1 MLTGEGDKEK
11 VNYSRKDCVM
21 MILAMEAG
29 LDIPEVLFE
38 VGLVNNCEQRE
49 RVIYF
54 CILFYT
60 RTTTSLSQC
69 LLLVLTLFCPGWG
82 YLNI

>member
-1 MLTGEGDKEK
+1 MYRLLTGEGDKEK

-38 VGLVNNCEQRE
+38 VGQSLDKFLYL
-49 RVIYF
+49 IF
-54 CILFYT
+54 LF
-60 RTTTSLSQC
+60 R
-69 LLLVLTLFCPGWG
+69 GWRQSEEW
-82 YLNI
+82 

>member
-1 MLTGEGDKEK
+1 MIVQMYRMLTGEGDKEK

-38 VGLVNNCEQRE
+38 VGQ
-49 RVIYF
+49 
-54 CILFYT
+54 
-60 RTTTSLSQC
+60 SLEK
-69 LLLVLTLFCPGWG
+69 F
-82 YLNI
+82 

>member
-1 MLTGEGDKEK
+1 MMVQMYRLLTGEGDKEK

-38 VGLVNNCEQRE
+38 VGQSLEKFCDLLSE
-49 RVIYF
+49 RNSVS
-54 CILFYT
+54 
-60 RTTTSLSQC
+60 TTEDNTHFFGIQIP
-69 LLLVLTLFCPGWG
+69 FFM
-82 YLNI
+82 

>member
-1 MLTGEGDKEK
+1 MMVQMYRLLTGEGDKEK

-38 VGLVNNCEQRE
+38 VGK
-49 RVIYF
+49 
-54 CILFYT
+54 
-60 RTTTSLSQC
+60 
-69 LLLVLTLFCPGWG
+69 VLRFI
-82 YLNI
+82 N

>member
-11 VNYSRKDCVM
+11 VNFSRKDCIM

-54 CILFYT
+54 CILFYMYHI
-60 RTTTSLSQC
+60 
-69 LLLVLTLFCPGWG
+69 LVHKF
-82 YLNI
+82 YLENRLHSFIIL